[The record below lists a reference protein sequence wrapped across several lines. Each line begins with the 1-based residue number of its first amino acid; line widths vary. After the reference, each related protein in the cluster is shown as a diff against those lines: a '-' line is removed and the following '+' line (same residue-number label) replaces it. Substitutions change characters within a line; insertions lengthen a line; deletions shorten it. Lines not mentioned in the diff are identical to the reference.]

1 MEDKNR
7 CTYIFSNSERCPDTK
22 FEGDEF
28 CYWHSEK
35 AHKAGTDVKSEL
47 EKKIKNGEQIEG
59 YQLAKTNLEGAKFIK
74 ANLKNVNLSRAN
86 LKNGSLFGIDLEGA
100 NLFKADFENANLK
113 SANLTKADLLGTK
126 LDRSKLERID
136 LGKGS
141 IVINEIEADEARHK
155 GNIHRANEK
164 YLEAEEIYRNIKNNF
179 KNQGLT
185 SEGGDF
191 FYREMTVKRKMM
203 PLWSFQ
209 RFWSKMIDFAC
220 GYGEKPYKIISFSLI
235 FMFIHAVIYSLI
247 GISYQDSTIQWS
259 MSKSMFE
266 NINVF
271 LDCFYFSV
279 VTYATL
285 GYGEMLPTGIGRL
298 FAINETF
305 WGAFLISLFVITIY
319 KKMMDR

>member
-1 MEDKNR
+1 MADKNR
-7 CTYIFSNSERCPDTK
+7 CIYVFINGDRCPGEI
-22 FEGDEF
+22 FEDDEY

-35 AHKAGTDVKSEL
+35 ASKKGVDVKSEL
-47 EKKIKNGEQIEG
+47 EKKIKNDELIEG
-59 YQLAKTNLEGAKFIK
+59 YQLSNANLEGGKFIK

-86 LKNGSLFGIDLEGA
+86 LKNGSLFGVDLEGA

-113 SANLTKADLLGTK
+113 SANLAMADLLGTK

-136 LGKGS
+136 LGRGS
-141 IVINEIEADEARHK
+141 IIINELEGDEAKHK

-191 FYREMTVKRKMM
+191 FYREMIVKRKMM
-203 PLWSFQ
+203 PYWSFQ

-235 FMFIHAVIYSLI
+235 FQFIHAIIFAMI
-247 GISYQDSTIQWS
+247 GISYGDSIIRWS
-259 MSKSMFE
+259 FSKSLIE
-266 NINVF
+266 N
-271 LDCFYFSV
+271 LDVLSKCFYFSV

-285 GYGEMLPTGIGRL
+285 GYGEMLPTGIGRY